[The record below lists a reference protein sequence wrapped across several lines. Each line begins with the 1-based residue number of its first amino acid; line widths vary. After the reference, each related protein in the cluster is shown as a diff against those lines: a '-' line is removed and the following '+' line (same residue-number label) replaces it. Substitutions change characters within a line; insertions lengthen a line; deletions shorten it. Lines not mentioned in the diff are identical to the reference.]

1 MITSKWIVNTINTK
15 NQSNLEN
22 QQTDIQYID
31 ELNLN
36 RSITFRLLMAR
47 VFDNLMMVCN
57 FVDEIYDLVSNRP
70 NFVIIL
76 IMVFLE

>member
-1 MITSKWIVNTINTK
+1 MLSQGINLNCAICRSKVQLITSNWIVNTINTQ

-31 ELNLN
+31 EFNLN

-57 FVDEIYDLVSNRP
+57 FVDEI
-70 NFVIIL
+70 
-76 IMVFLE
+76 